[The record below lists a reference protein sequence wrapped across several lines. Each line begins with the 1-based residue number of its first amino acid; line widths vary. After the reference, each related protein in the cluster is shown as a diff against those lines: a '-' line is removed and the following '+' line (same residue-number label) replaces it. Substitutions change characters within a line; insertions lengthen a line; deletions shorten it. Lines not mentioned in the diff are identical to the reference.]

1 MDPALAEVLN
11 SFTTAFAVI
20 AVFAALFVAVVDTT
34 DPRKSEVPPSVP
46 YLSVLG
52 IIVFLFGRV
61 IRYVFAGL
69 LKRRRCA
76 SPVI

>member
-34 DPRKSEVPPSVP
+34 DPRKSEVPPSVL

-61 IRYVFAGL
+61 IRYVFAGY
-69 LKRRRCA
+69 
-76 SPVI
+76 